1 MAASELKVQPQVA
14 QAIARRGATA
24 TINIIGRKRAVYAAW
39 LFTQWTGGIGI
50 PRRRADKFIIDS
62 PEQKLKSRIR
72 TLCRSKPAVRTTRVR
87 DDQARRGGPRGNC

>member
-1 MAASELKVQPQVA
+1 MAASELKVPPQVA

-24 TINIIGRKRAVYAAW
+24 ANNIGRKRAVHATW
-39 LFTQWTGGIGI
+39 LFTQWTGGMGI

-62 PEQKLKSRIR
+62 PEPKLKSRIR
-72 TLCRSKPAVRTTRVR
+72 TLCRTKPAVRATSVR